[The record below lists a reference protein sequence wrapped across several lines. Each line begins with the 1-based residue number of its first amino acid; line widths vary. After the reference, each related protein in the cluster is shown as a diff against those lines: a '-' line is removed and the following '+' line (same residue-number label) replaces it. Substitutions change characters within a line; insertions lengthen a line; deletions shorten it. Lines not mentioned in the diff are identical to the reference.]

1 MRWLILLL
9 LVACSVQENVHTPSN
24 EEIIAEEKIIEEV
37 AQVQYAEFRVTTLK
51 LLEEDTGYWQ
61 YEYKN
66 GDYIFI
72 EKKRLNGEEF
82 WQLSSAYF
90 GEYDYSSRSDV
101 QKSLDI
107 IQLGNK
113 ELEEK
118 QSMLQRLQ

>member
-9 LVACSVQENVHTPSN
+9 LVACSVPEIVDTPSN
-24 EEIIAEEKIIEEV
+24 EEIIVEEIVEEV
-37 AQVQYAEFRVTTLK
+37 AQVQYAEFKVTTLK

-66 GDYIFI
+66 GDYII
-72 EKKRLNGEEF
+72 VEKKRLENKEF
-82 WQLSSAYF
+82 WRLSSAYF

-101 QKSLDI
+101 QKALDI
-107 IQLGNK
+107 IQLGDK

-118 QSMLQRLQ
+118 QGMLETLQ